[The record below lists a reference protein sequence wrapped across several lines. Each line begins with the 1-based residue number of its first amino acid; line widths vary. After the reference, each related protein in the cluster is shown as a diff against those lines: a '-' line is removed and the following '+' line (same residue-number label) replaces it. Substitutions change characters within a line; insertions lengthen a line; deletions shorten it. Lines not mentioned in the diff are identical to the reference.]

1 MFCVNCGK
9 QIVDTARFCNYC
21 GMKVVNFDENF
32 QQGPEKIPENP
43 MSVPA
48 EDVKIPEN
56 VENSVDLLKMQN
68 DVLPDEP
75 LMNEQPEAGD
85 TPFSEKETGS
95 DDIKSGAVGAQR
107 GADAAPAP
115 EISDMQ
121 LDVNIPISQPVGQ
134 SEPVSQ
140 SLGQSPTGAIP
151 GQLPISTT
159 PGQPEQS
166 ASVNQPV
173 GQPEP
178 ISQPAAQ
185 PERRY
190 TIGHIIMCLASTALM
205 AIVAGVFAG
214 LYFSVV

>member
-21 GMKVVNFDENF
+21 GTKVVDFDENI
-32 QQGPEKIPENP
+32 QQSPVEIPENP
-43 MSVPA
+43 ISAPV

-75 LMNEQPEAGD
+75 LMNEQPENSD
-85 TPFSEKETGS
+85 TPFSEKETIPN
-95 DDIKSGAVGAQR
+95 DIKSGAVGAQR
-107 GADAAPAP
+107 SADVSTAP
-115 EISDMQ
+115 ETSDMQ
-121 LDVNIPISQPVGQ
+121 LDVNIPISQSVGQPEAISQPAVQSEPISQPVEQSTPINQPVGQ
-134 SEPVSQ
+134 SEP
-140 SLGQSPTGAIP
+140 
-151 GQLPISTT
+151 
-159 PGQPEQS
+159 
-166 ASVNQPV
+166 
-173 GQPEP
+173 
-178 ISQPAAQ
+178 ISQPAVRS
-185 PERRY
+185 ERRY